1 MFRILL
7 AAVAACSLFASPAV
21 SQISQQQEKQ
31 IQKRESSG
39 EAATQTQR
47 GGLKRDRQI
56 SQQIFRN
63 AHNRMRTH
71 HYRSERYGQ

>member
-7 AAVAACSLFASPAV
+7 VAAVCSLLASPAF

-39 EAATQTQR
+39 EAASQVQR

-56 SQQIFRN
+56 TQQIFRS
-63 AHNRMRTH
+63 AHNRMRTQH
-71 HYRSERYGQ
+71 SKRYER